1 MKQDL
6 KLQLDRL
13 KAKGAS
19 YADARWYP
27 SEESNTLFMRNGNL
41 EALNASQESGIGV
54 RVLYKGAWGFAASSD
69 LGNVQTLFNKAFDNA
84 KTAAERVT
92 FPVRLAEKD
101 AITATF
107 SSPNKIDPFSVPVS
121 YTHLTLPTIYS
132 V

>member
-41 EALNASQESGIGV
+41 EALNASQESGLGV
-54 RVLYKGAWGFAASSD
+54 RVLYKGRLGLRGLIGPRKRANPLQQGF
-69 LGNVQTLFNKAFDNA
+69 
-84 KTAAERVT
+84 
-92 FPVRLAEKD
+92 
-101 AITATF
+101 
-107 SSPNKIDPFSVPVS
+107 
-121 YTHLTLPTIYS
+121 
-132 V
+132 